1 MKKAN
6 AVLFSKGIIS
16 SFLCS
21 IIDLLIF
28 TALTYTFKKEY
39 FYIVLAGVL
48 ARIVS
53 STISFILSKKW
64 VFKTNGNVK
73 KETIGFLI
81 LIIAKMILSSFIVAT
96 LVMLFKDI
104 NETAIK
110 GLVDTILFVIG
121 YFIQKKYIFKV

>member
-81 LIIAKMILSSFIVAT
+81 LIVAKMILSSFIVAT